1 MPRASSARSK
11 PIPTTRTGLRSRA
24 RWRRF
29 VPSWKADRGRAP
41 RQAPLRS
48 VPMSRRDTFAL
59 DRNQRA
65 DVFCAGGTLRLIAD
79 HPLNAPLIGMC
90 SKAAF
95 VRATEL
101 IVEQGDKTVVVYA
114 ARAGKEQRVAS
125 AVIQQRPNGVIL
137 LMDWHVEDGFIHRRE
152 AVDAAAVHRIVAA
165 PATSG
170 AASAGRAPAAA
181 PARRIPTA

>member
-1 MPRASSARSK
+1 MD
-11 PIPTTRTGLRSRA
+11 
-24 RWRRF
+24 
-29 VPSWKADRGRAP
+29 V
-41 RQAPLRS
+41 
-48 VPMSRRDTFAL
+48 SRRDIFSL

-101 IVEQGDKTVVVYA
+101 VVEQGDKTVIVYA

-125 AVIQQRPNGVIL
+125 AVIQQRPNGAMAL
-137 LMDWHVEDGFIHRRE
+137 RDWHVEAGFTHRRD
-152 AVDAAAVHRIVAA
+152 AVDGAAVHRIVAA
-165 PATSG
+165 AATSG
-170 AASAGRAPAAA
+170 AASAGRAPAKA
-181 PARRIPTA
+181 PARPVPAAAAGSGPGKSRRDRASRRS